1 MNREELLTERARLG
15 GVLDGLQNVDGKGVE
30 TYGPDA
36 AGRLNS
42 GMCGIWRMIWKSGR
56 RIYFFDFDGI
66 EFEVVSYNPPAGASA

>member
-36 AGRLNS
+36 AGGLTRVTTAETRDALERRLDEIDRNLGNS
-42 GMCGIWRMIWKSGR
+42 LS
-56 RIYFFDFDGI
+56 
-66 EFEVVSYNPPAGASA
+66 